1 MLDEMF
7 SPRIGQILRTRGVDC
22 VCVAEDDLLRSS
34 DDASVL
40 SAALEQAR
48 ILVTNNVTDFEILRR
63 ELTAVGQ
70 PIPPLIYTDDAA
82 FPRSRSYVSQL
93 ADALV
98 AAATS
103 HRVGAYG
110 GVYWLPRRA

>member
-34 DDASVL
+34 DDATVL

-48 ILVTNNVTDFEILRR
+48 VLVTNNVTDFEILRR
-63 ELTAVGQ
+63 LTANGQ
-70 PIPPLIYTDDAA
+70 LVPPLIYTDDAA
-82 FPRSRSYVSQL
+82 VPRSRSYVSQL
-93 ADALV
+93 AEALV

-103 HRVGAYG
+103 HRVGAHG
-110 GVYWLPRRA
+110 GVYWLPRRG